1 MEGEL
6 TEDQLVMMFID
17 AAGKDNAFSDD
28 WASEWKQI
36 EKIALEV
43 NLAWEDPE
51 LQSEL
56 MMAAENK
63 YAVRHSDAFRNSYNP
78 HYRIIRNF

>member
-17 AAGKDNAFSDD
+17 AARKDNAFSDD